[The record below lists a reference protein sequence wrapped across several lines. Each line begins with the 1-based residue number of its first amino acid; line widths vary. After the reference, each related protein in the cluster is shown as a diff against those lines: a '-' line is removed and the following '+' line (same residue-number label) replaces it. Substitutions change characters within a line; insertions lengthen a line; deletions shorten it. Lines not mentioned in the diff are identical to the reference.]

1 MQNHHSIH
9 KLVEQTQVGLA
20 KAHHNNQDPN
30 VKSLPLTFLDLPFT
44 GPIYV
49 RRQFFYNFP
58 YSTNHFYQN
67 TLPTLKLSLSLT
79 LQRFFP
85 LAGNLICPPPPHE
98 PFIRCTN
105 QATVTFTIVE
115 SSSHF
120 NHISSNDPKSV
131 KDLDHLV
138 PTLIGKAT
146 YDKSDDT
153 IVSPLVALQVTV
165 FANRGLC
172 IAITY
177 CHVMDDRSCG
187 HFMKFWSSLCRIIS
201 CGEILDST
209 LLKEHYL
216 LPPCFDRE
224 ILKDTNDLE
233 AILLKDYFN
242 ERKIWK
248 DKLIAQSQSQSQTQ
262 TQIQNGESILEEDYL
277 KITIVLSREDIE
289 GMKRFAMNKLKKSNG
304 YKAPQYLSTFV
315 VICGF
320 VWCSL
325 IKTTRHKDNNE
336 EEEEHFHFPA
346 DCRNNNRLGYPIPVT
361 YFGNCITQCQTKLKR
376 MELNGEDGFVNA
388 VKVIEKGI
396 NDVKSSPFRGAENW
410 KELFIKLF
418 VFGNS
423 AFHVMAS
430 HKLGVY
436 ETDFGF
442 GRPKKVEMV
451 HSSKAI
457 SLSECGHVEGGVEVG
472 LVFTRVQYQRF
483 VSVLKLGLQDLMI
496 SNPDE

>member
-1 MQNHHSIH
+1 MH
-9 KLVEQTQVGLA
+9 KLVEQTQAGLA
-20 KAHHNNQDPN
+20 KAHHDNHHPN
-30 VKSLPLTFLDLPFT
+30 IKSLPLTFLDLPFT

-49 RRQFFYNFP
+49 RRQFFYILP

-85 LAGNLICPPPPHE
+85 LAGNLICPPPPHK
-98 PFIRCTN
+98 PFIGCTN
-105 QATVTFTIVE
+105 QDTITLTVVE

-120 NHISSNDPKSV
+120 DHISSNDPKSV

-138 PTLIGKAT
+138 PNLTGKAI

-153 IVSPLVALQVTV
+153 IVSPLMALQVTV
-165 FANRGLC
+165 FPNHGLC

-187 HFMKFWSSLCRIIS
+187 LFMKFWSSLCRIIS

-209 LLKEHYL
+209 LLKEHHL

-233 AILLKDYFN
+233 TVLLKDYFN

-248 DKLIAQSQSQSQTQ
+248 EKLIAQSQSQSQI
-262 TQIQNGESILEEDYL
+262 QIQNQNDESILEEDYV
-277 KITIVLSREDIE
+277 KTTIVIGKEDIR
-289 GMKRFAMNKLKKSNG
+289 GMKMFAMKKLKKSNG

-320 VWCSL
+320 IWSSL
-325 IKTTRHKDNNE
+325 IKTTRDNNDNNE
-336 EEEEHFHFPA
+336 EEDEEHFHFPA
-346 DCRNNNRLGYPIPVT
+346 DCRNNNRLGYPIPIT

-376 MELNGEDGFVNA
+376 KELNGEDGFVNA

-396 NDVKSSPFRGAENW
+396 NDMKSSPFRGAENW

-457 SLSECGHVEGGVEVG
+457 SLAECGHVEGGVEVG
-472 LVFTRVQYQRF
+472 LVLNRLEYKRF
-483 VSVLKLGLQDLMI
+483 VNVLKQGLQDLMI

>member
-1 MQNHHSIH
+1 MENHHSKH
-9 KLVEQTQVGLA
+9 KLVEQTQVGLP
-20 KAHHNNQDPN
+20 KAYHDNDDPKI
-30 VKSLPLTFLDLPFT
+30 KSLPLTFLDLPFT

-58 YSTNHFYQN
+58 FSTNHFYQN

-85 LAGNLICPPPPHE
+85 LAGNLLCPPPPHK
-98 PFIRCTN
+98 PFIQCTN
-105 QATVTFTIVE
+105 EDTVTFTIIE
-115 SSSHF
+115 SASNF
-120 NHISSNDPKSV
+120 DHISSNDPKSV

-138 PTLIGKAT
+138 PTLMDKAT
-146 YDKSDDT
+146 HDKSDDT

-165 FANRGLC
+165 FSNSGLC

-177 CHVMDDRSCG
+177 CHVMDDRCCG
-187 HFMKFWSSLCRIIS
+187 HFMKFWSSLCGIINLE
-201 CGEILDST
+201 EIIDST
-209 LLKEHYL
+209 LLKKHYSL
-216 LPPCFDRE
+216 LPCFDRE
-224 ILKDTNDLE
+224 ILKDPNELE
-233 AILLKDYFN
+233 AVLLKDYFN
-242 ERKIWK
+242 ERTLWK
-248 DKLIAQSQSQSQTQ
+248 DKLVAQS
-262 TQIQNGESILEEDYL
+262 QNGESILEEDYV
-277 KITIVLSREDIE
+277 KTTIVFGREGIE
-289 GMKRFAMNKLKKSNG
+289 AMKRFAMNKLKKSNG
-304 YKAPQYLSTFV
+304 YKAPQYLSTFM

-320 VWCSL
+320 VWSSL
-325 IKTTRHKDNNE
+325 IKTTRHDDNNEGGEEEE

-346 DCRNNNRLGYPIPVT
+346 DCRNNNLLGYPIPIT

-376 MELNGEDGFVNA
+376 MELKGEDGFVNA

-396 NDVKSSPFRGAENW
+396 NDMKSSPFRGAENW
-410 KELFIKLF
+410 KALFMKLF
-418 VFGNS
+418 VLGNS

-457 SLSECGHVEGGVEVG
+457 SLAESGHVEGGVEVG
-472 LVFTRVQYQRF
+472 LVLKRVHYQRF
-483 VSVLKLGLQDLMI
+483 VHVLKQGLQILM
-496 SNPDE
+496 NN